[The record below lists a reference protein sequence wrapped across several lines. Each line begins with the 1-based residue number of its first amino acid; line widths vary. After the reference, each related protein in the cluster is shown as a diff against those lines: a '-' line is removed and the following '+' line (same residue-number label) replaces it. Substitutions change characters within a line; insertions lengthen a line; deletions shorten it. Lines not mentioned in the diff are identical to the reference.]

1 MEHIKSSNRI
11 HPLIA
16 AAAAAVI
23 LVSLV
28 GVAAITGVLPASHS
42 SNAPAA
48 SLSAPA
54 NADPAAASVAAADGA
69 KTAAN
74 RTPQANP
81 PAVPSSQYRAPKI
94 AQHATP
100 AVAGYCDNCGR
111 VESVQAIQ
119 QAAKPTGLG
128 VVAGAVLG
136 GVLGNQVGN
145 GNGRSLA
152 TVAGAVGGGYAGN
165 EVEKRTR
172 STINYQVKVR
182 MEDGSVRHFSY
193 AAQPTWRVGDHVKV
207 IDGALAA
214 RG

>member
-16 AAAAAVI
+16 TAAAAVI

-28 GVAAITGVLPASHS
+28 GVAAITGVLPTSHS

-54 NADPAAASVAAADGA
+54 SAAS
-69 KTAAN
+69 TAAN
-74 RTPQANP
+74 VAAPDGGKAAANQTVEANP
-81 PAVPSSQYRAPKI
+81 RAAPVKQHRAPRT
-94 AQHATP
+94 AQATP
-100 AVAGYCDNCGR
+100 AAAGYCDNCGR

-119 QAAKPTGLG
+119 EAAKPTGLG

-193 AAQPTWRVGDHVKV
+193 AAQPAWRAGDHVKV